1 MPASPLLLLTPSVHS
16 KPGPLNA
23 SKRSTTKLHPGLLL
37 PLQLHQIIQTQ
48 KSQAPDPA
56 QCAHETSGTTALLQ
70 ASVSPQKSIPQSP
83 QVCFYSLLFLFPS
96 LLAGFIL
103 KRLIS
108 FMWGILKNVLK
119 KKKQNVSK
127 CQSTKISMPFSEK
140 RRKAAVCFVVKNTS

>member
-119 KKKQNVSK
+119 KKNKTSANASPQKSQCRFLRSEGKQPSVS
-127 CQSTKISMPFSEK
+127 S
-140 RRKAAVCFVVKNTS
+140 